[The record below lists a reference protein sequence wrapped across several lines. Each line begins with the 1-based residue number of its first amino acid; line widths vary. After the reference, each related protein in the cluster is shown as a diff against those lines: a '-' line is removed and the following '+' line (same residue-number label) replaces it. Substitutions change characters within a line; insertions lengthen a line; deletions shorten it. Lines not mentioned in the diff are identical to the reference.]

1 MGASVKIL
9 NLQVPDKGETP
20 TPSFALVIMDVDTVD
35 YLLLPD
41 VRIGYSSSLGP
52 GGHREWSQQELNP

>member
-1 MGASVKIL
+1 M
-9 NLQVPDKGETP
+9 PDKGEVP

-41 VRIGYSSSLGP
+41 LRIGYSSRQGAD
-52 GGHREWSQQELNP
+52 GRREWSQQELNP